1 MLSNLAMTNITY
13 RPHYQITNGIRYP
26 SFFSPNCFK
35 EALNYVPKPG
45 DVFIDTYPKCGTT
58 WMQCIA
64 LHIFRKGRELENHK
78 DFYKMSPFID
88 SVGNQGID
96 LMPRPGAFKTHL
108 PYTHVHYSPD
118 AKYIIVLRNPKDCCV
133 SLFYHTKMNL
143 GFGYWEAEFDDFFEL
158 FMAGE
163 VEYNDYFDHVMSWYP
178 HHKNS
183 NVFFTTY
190 ENMKKDTKD
199 IVHKLAKF
207 LGQEY
212 IEAIEKDNNVL
223 NNILNFSSFEYM
235 KKCISSVHNTTIES
249 EEELNDPGMLEGT
262 KYKVRYRLSLNPPSK
277 EKLQFVRK
285 GTVGDWRNHLSEE
298 QSERLSKKF
307 FERTKGTEIYEIY
320 KNYI

>member
-1 MLSNLAMTNITY
+1 
-13 RPHYQITNGIRYP
+13 
-26 SFFSPNCFK
+26 
-35 EALNYVPKPG
+35 
-45 DVFIDTYPKCGTT
+45 
-58 WMQCIA
+58 
-64 LHIFRKGRELENHK
+64 
-78 DFYKMSPFID
+78 
-88 SVGNQGID
+88 
-96 LMPRPGAFKTHL
+96 
-108 PYTHVHYSPD
+108 
-118 AKYIIVLRNPKDCCV
+118 
-133 SLFYHTKMNL
+133 
-143 GFGYWEAEFDDFFEL
+143 
-158 FMAGE
+158 
-163 VEYNDYFDHVMSWYP
+163 MSWYP

-190 ENMKKDTKD
+190 EDMKKDTKD
-199 IVHKLAKF
+199 IVRKLAKF

-235 KKCISSVHNTTIES
+235 KKYISAVHNTTIES
-249 EEELNDPGMLEGT
+249 EAELNDPGMLEGT

-307 FERTKGTEIYEIY
+307 FERTQGTEIFEIY